1 MSVDDGNL
9 SSHVRTGGGGGGGED
24 FIDNLQP
31 KGQYWLVSSCERLVR
46 VSMSVSIARI
56 LLEIVGS
63 INSVKSNTDNG
74 DRSHDYFPIGR
85 YKNMNI
91 KS

>member
-9 SSHVRTGGGGGGGED
+9 SSHVRTGGGGGD

-74 DRSHDYFPIGR
+74 
-85 YKNMNI
+85 
-91 KS
+91 

>member
-1 MSVDDGNL
+1 MAICHDMYNVP
-9 SSHVRTGGGGGGGED
+9 TGGRGKD

-63 INSVKSNTDNG
+63 INSVESNTDNG
-74 DRSHDYFPIGR
+74 ERSHDYLPIR
-85 YKNMNI
+85 RDR